1 MFADWQSHAIRVTLD
16 NRQDP
21 EYHFVVVI
29 RRLHTDK
36 NCLADIHAQTMSK
49 MSSTLDLKRPTPTPK
64 KH

>member
-21 EYHFVVVI
+21 EYHFVVVV

-36 NCLADIHAQTMSK
+36 NCLAENMCPNHVK
-49 MSSTLDLKRPTPTPK
+49 NE
-64 KH
+64 